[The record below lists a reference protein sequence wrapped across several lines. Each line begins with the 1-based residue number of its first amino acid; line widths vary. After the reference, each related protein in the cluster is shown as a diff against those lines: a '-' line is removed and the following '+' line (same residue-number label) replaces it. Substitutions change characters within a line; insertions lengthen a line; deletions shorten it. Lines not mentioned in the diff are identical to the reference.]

1 MGIFDFLAKATKTE
15 QGRQSGM
22 QASALGRIGR
32 GKPVQPGSSEKVS
45 GCTYEDTF
53 QAARACLEQ
62 GHRAGAKALF
72 QRVAD
77 GVPEEGDACHML
89 GLVYF
94 LEQNFAESARWC
106 EVSLRRPI
114 MNPELRLASL
124 TMLALCYLKLGR
136 RSEAR
141 ACIERL
147 RPLTPDFA
155 EELAKQL

>member
-1 MGIFDFLAKATKTE
+1 MGVFDIFRSAKK
-15 QGRQSGM
+15 SG
-22 QASALGRIGR
+22 AL
-32 GKPVQPGSSEKVS
+32 VQPGLSEKVG

-53 QAARACLEQ
+53 QTAFACLEQ

-72 QRVAD
+72 NRVAD

-89 GLVYF
+89 GFIYF
-94 LEQNFAESARWC
+94 GEDNFAESAKWC

-114 MNPELRLASL
+114 MNSGLRLKSL